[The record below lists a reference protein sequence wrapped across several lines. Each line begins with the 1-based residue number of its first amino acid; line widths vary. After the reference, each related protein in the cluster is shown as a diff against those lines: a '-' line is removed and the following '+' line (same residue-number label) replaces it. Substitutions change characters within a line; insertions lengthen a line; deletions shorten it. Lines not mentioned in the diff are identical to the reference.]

1 MASIMG
7 SRVWEWVFLKSAVN
21 SAIVISS
28 STMATEATRDEL
40 SIPKIRIY
48 VSSTVIFL

>member
-1 MASIMG
+1 M
-7 SRVWEWVFLKSAVN
+7 
-21 SAIVISS
+21 VISS